1 MSTAPASPLPA
12 PSTAGFAP
20 PPRVFWTLCI
30 GVVAMHVLVLW
41 ALQDGLAFIPP
52 APRRALEFIQVLP
65 PRPLTMKPA
74 APTPPPAAA
83 PRPMRP
89 RPVARAI
96 AHPHPRPLQHNTLI
110 TPRLPHKPSL
120 PQREPVAP
128 QPSTAPSNIM
138 QAPERTSS
146 NPATASSQPLNAA
159 AQAVAPPTAPTQ
171 TDAAAKPAPSTPPAF
186 GAAYL
191 HNPVPEYPPLARR
204 MGEEGTV
211 KLRVMVSASGHVD
224 TIRIQQSSGYA
235 TLDKSAVKA
244 VQQWTF
250 TPGQAAGKPVPGWVI
265 VPIRFSL
272 AS

>member
-1 MSTAPASPLPA
+1 MAKA
-12 PSTAGFAP
+12 
-20 PPRVFWTLCI
+20 
-30 GVVAMHVLVLW
+30 
-41 ALQDGLAFIPP
+41 Q
-52 APRRALEFIQVLP
+52 
-65 PRPLTMKPA
+65 
-74 APTPPPAAA
+74 
-83 PRPMRP
+83 
-89 RPVARAI
+89 
-96 AHPHPRPLQHNTLI
+96 PRPLQHNTLT
-110 TPRLPHKPSL
+110 TPRVPHKPTL
-120 PQREPVAP
+120 PQPEPVAP

-146 NPATASSQPLNAA
+146 NPATATSQPLNPAP
-159 AQAVAPPTAPTQ
+159 QAVAPPAAPTQ

-235 TLDKSAVKA
+235 ALDKAAVKA